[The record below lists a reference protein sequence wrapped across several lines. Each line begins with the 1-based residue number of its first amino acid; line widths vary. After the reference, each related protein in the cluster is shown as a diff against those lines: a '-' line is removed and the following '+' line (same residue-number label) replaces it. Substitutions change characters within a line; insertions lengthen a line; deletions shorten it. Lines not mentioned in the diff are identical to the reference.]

1 MNLISNDLKS
11 LLNTMTNTNTVEV
24 TNIHANST
32 GTSSIQSNKTNLIKA
47 YLKTRIVSII
57 VMVVVLLM
65 LVTTSVFT
73 DLGLNIGQA
82 LLNFLGF

>member
-11 LLNTMTNTNTVEV
+11 LLNTVSAQTLQGTQGV
-24 TNIHANST
+24 AGST
-32 GTSSIQSNKTNLIKA
+32 QSNKTSLIKA